1 MPDLDNVASD
11 TVTILGVIALILV
24 VLALLTFVAR
34 RIRRVPPNEALIIVG
49 RGAGRAAAGESGQ
62 RVVVGGRV
70 FVWPILQQGFPI
82 SLEQRQIGITVEG
95 VDKNRIKIAIKASIN
110 FKVRGDEE
118 GVRRAAQRFLS
129 QQQTLTDIIK
139 ESLEGSLRSI
149 VGDMTIEQII
159 SDRKGLSDR
168 VVESTKIDLAEQG
181 LQVDLLNISDISTP
195 GSDYLANLGR
205 AEAARARQVAEVS
218 EAEARRASEFAVIE
232 AAEQIAER
240 QKALDLKKAE
250 IKAQTDRANAEAEAA
265 GQLARAEQDAIV
277 AAKQREALAEQARVT
292 EEQLDIDV
300 RKPAEAQAY
309 AEVQRATAQRDAANA
324 ATEADAFKRTTIAT
338 ANKTAAI
345 QDAEAAAEAVR
356 RAGEAERDRQL
367 ALAAAIRAEGE
378 ARAAAIEAEGRAE
391 AIATD
396 AKAEALKKYGQA
408 AIAQELISRLP
419 EIVRAAAEPVAAI
432 DHMTVVST
440 DGASQL
446 TKTVA
451 SVLSEGQE
459 VVKQLTGLDL
469 TALISSVA
477 GMPAT
482 PSGGPASAGTSAAT
496 SGRRQSRGTTQTAPA
511 SSVVVERPPAAPA
524 PAAPAP
530 AAPAPAKAP
539 TKKSSTPPPPPP
551 PPQA

>member
-1 MPDLDNVASD
+1 MDQLASQTIVTLSIVA
-11 TVTILGVIALILV
+11 LVIAL
-24 VLALLTFVAR
+24 LAIVGFVAN

-49 RGAGRAAAGESGQ
+49 RGAGRAAAGETGQ

-129 QQQTLTDIIK
+129 QQGTLTEIIK

-168 VVESTKIDLAEQG
+168 VVESTKADLAEQG

-205 AEAARARQVAEVS
+205 AENARARQVAEVS
-218 EAEARRASEFAVIE
+218 EAEARRAAEFAVIE

-240 QKALDLKKAE
+240 QKALDLRKALIKAE
-250 IKAQTDRANAEAEAA
+250 TDRANAEAEAS
-265 GQLARAEQDAIV
+265 GQLARAEQDKLV
-277 AAKQREALAEQARVT
+277 AALQREALAEQARVT

-309 AEVQRATAQRDAANA
+309 AAVQKANAERDATNA

-356 RAGEAERDRQL
+356 RAGEAERDRQV
-367 ALAAAIRAEGE
+367 ALAAGIRAEGE
-378 ARAAAIEAEGRAE
+378 ARAAATEAEGRAE
-391 AIATD
+391 AAATD

-408 AIAQELISRLP
+408 ALAQEVISRLP
-419 EIVRAAAEPVAAI
+419 EIVRAAAEPIASVGQ
-432 DHMTVVST
+432 MTVVST
-440 DGASQL
+440 DGASSL
-446 TKTVA
+446 TKNVA
-451 SVLSEGQE
+451 SVLGEGQQ
-459 VVKQLTGLDL
+459 VIKQLTGLDL
-469 TALISSVA
+469 TQLIGGIAGTVA
-477 GMPAT
+477 GSTGSTTSSPT
-482 PSGGPASAGTSAAT
+482 SDGRVPSA
-496 SGRRQSRGTTQTAPA
+496 
-511 SSVVVERPPAAPA
+511 
-524 PAAPAP
+524 
-530 AAPAPAKAP
+530 
-539 TKKSSTPPPPPP
+539 
-551 PPQA
+551 

>member
-1 MPDLDNVASD
+1 MTSDIVTVIGVA
-11 TVTILGVIALILV
+11 AL
-24 VLALLTFVAR
+24 VLAVVAIVAFIAK

-49 RGAGRAAAGESGQ
+49 RGAGRAAATEAGQ

-129 QQQTLTDIIK
+129 QQGTLTEIIK

-205 AEAARARQVAEVS
+205 AENARARQVAEVS
-218 EAEARRASEFAVIE
+218 EAEARRAAEFAVIE

-240 QKALDLKKAE
+240 QKALDLKQAA

-265 GQLARAEQDAIV
+265 GQLARAEQDKIV
-277 AAKQREALAEQARVT
+277 AAQQREALAEQARVT

-300 RKPAEAQAY
+300 RKPAEAAAY
-309 AEVQRATAQRDAANA
+309 AAVQQATAERDAANA
-324 ATEADAFKRTTIAT
+324 ATEADAYKRTTIAQ

-345 QDAEAAAEAVR
+345 QDAEANAESVR

-391 AIATD
+391 AAATD

-408 AIAQELISRLP
+408 AIAQEVISRLP
-419 EIVRAAAEPVAAI
+419 EIVRAAAEPIGSIAN
-432 DHMTVVST
+432 MTVIST
-440 DGASQL
+440 DGASAI
-446 TKTVA
+446 TKNVA
-451 SVLSEGQE
+451 SVLGEGQE
-459 VVKQLTGLDL
+459 VVRQLTGLNL
-469 TALISSVA
+469 SELISSVA
-477 GMPAT
+477 GVN
-482 PSGGPASAGTSAAT
+482 GGSNDGY
-496 SGRRQSRGTTQTAPA
+496 GRT
-511 SSVVVERPPAAPA
+511 
-524 PAAPAP
+524 
-530 AAPAPAKAP
+530 
-539 TKKSSTPPPPPP
+539 TPPPPPP
-551 PPQA
+551 A

>member
-1 MPDLDNVASD
+1 MPDLDNIAAE
-11 TVTILGVIALILV
+11 TVTVLGVIALILV
-24 VLALLTFVAR
+24 VLALLAFVAR

-49 RGAGRAAAGESGQ
+49 RGAGRAAAGEAGQ

-168 VVESTKIDLAEQG
+168 VVDSTKTDLSEQG

-205 AEAARARQVAEVS
+205 AENARARQVAEVS
-218 EAEARRASEFAVIE
+218 EAEARRVAEFAVIE

-265 GQLARAEQDAIV
+265 GQLARAEQDTIV
-277 AAKQREALAEQARVT
+277 AGKQREALAEQARVT

-324 ATEADAFKRTTIAT
+324 ATEADAFKRTTIAE
-338 ANKTAAI
+338 ANKTAAL
-345 QDAEAAAEAVR
+345 QDAEAAAETVR
-356 RAGEAERDRQL
+356 RAGEAERDRQV
-367 ALAAAIRAEGE
+367 ALAAGIRAQGE
-378 ARAAAIEAEGRAE
+378 ARAAATEAEGRAE
-391 AIATD
+391 AAATD

-432 DHMTVVST
+432 DHITVVST

-451 SVLSEGQE
+451 SVLSEGQQ

-477 GMPAT
+477 GVPTEPA
-482 PSGGPASAGTSAAT
+482 GAT
-496 SGRRQSRGTTQTAPA
+496 A
-511 SSVVVERPPAAPA
+511 SSASTARRRASA
-524 PAAPAP
+524 PAAPP
-530 AAPAPAKAP
+530 ADPTPAPEA
-539 TKKSSTPPPPPP
+539 
-551 PPQA
+551 

>member
-1 MPDLDNVASD
+1 MNPVESAAAQM
-11 TVTILGVIALILV
+11 VTIVAVVALVLV
-24 VLALLTFVAR
+24 VVAILAFVAR
-34 RIRRVPPNEALIIVG
+34 RIRRVPPNQALIIVG
-49 RGAGRAAAGESGQ
+49 RGAGKKAAADAGQ

-129 QQQTLTDIIK
+129 QQSTLTEIIK

-168 VVESTKIDLAEQG
+168 VVESTKADLAEQG

-195 GSDYLANLGR
+195 GSDYLSNLGR

-218 EAEARRASEFAVIE
+218 EAEAQRASEFAVIE

-240 QKALDLKKAE
+240 QKALDLRKAS
-250 IKAQTDRANAEAEAA
+250 IKADTDRANAEAEAA
-265 GQLARAEQDAIV
+265 GQLARAEQEKLV
-277 AAKQREALAEQARVT
+277 AALQREALAEKARVT
-292 EEQLDIDV
+292 EEELDISV
-300 RKPAEAQAY
+300 RKPAEAEAY
-309 AEVQRATAQRDAANA
+309 ASVQRATAERDAANA
-324 ATEADAFKRTTIAT
+324 ATEADAYKRTTIAE

-367 ALAAAIRAEGE
+367 ALAAAIKAEGE

-391 AIATD
+391 ASATD

-408 AIAQELISRLP
+408 AIAQEVISRLP
-419 EIVRAAAEPVAAI
+419 DIVRAAAEPISAVNQ
-432 DHMTVVST
+432 MTVIST
-440 DGASQL
+440 DGASAI
-446 TKTVA
+446 TKNVA
-451 SVLSEGQE
+451 SVLGEGQE

-469 TALISSVA
+469 SQLIANVA
-477 GMPAT
+477 G
-482 PSGGPASAGTSAAT
+482 GT
-496 SGRRQSRGTTQTAPA
+496 TAPA
-511 SSVVVERPPAAPA
+511 TSDGGRP
-524 PAAPAP
+524 
-530 AAPAPAKAP
+530 
-539 TKKSSTPPPPPP
+539 TV
-551 PPQA
+551 